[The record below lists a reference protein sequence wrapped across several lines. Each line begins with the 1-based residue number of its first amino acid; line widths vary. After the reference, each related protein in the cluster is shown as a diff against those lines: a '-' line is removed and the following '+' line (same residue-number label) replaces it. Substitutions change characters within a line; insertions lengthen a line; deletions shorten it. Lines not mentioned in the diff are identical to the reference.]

1 MKKKQEGAGT
11 LTKTKKPK
19 DPGPTQKADV
29 KKKESSIFS
38 VILDPFYKMITG
50 LSKADFS
57 RLKNLKSELS
67 KDPQVKKP
75 ETAQDTICFE
85 KMYKEGLCLV
95 RDNFYTKMI
104 EFYDVNYE
112 LLDVE
117 EQADMLS
124 GYSSFINY
132 FTPGIKFELF
142 LFNRK
147 VSEEDLI
154 KSFDID
160 AQGDAVDE
168 LRKEFSDM
176 LKVQNT
182 KGNNGILKSKYL
194 VFGIEAKNKD
204 EALSKLNTIEADI
217 TKNLRSLG
225 TSVRSLDGKERL
237 LVLHDFF
244 NQGNISPFRFSFKDM
259 AESGHMV
266 KDYVAP
272 SAFDFRFP
280 SRFKIGNMFGS
291 VFYVDITAPRLSDE
305 LLRNLLNI
313 DSNISVSIHMETKDP
328 VKAMKFLKK
337 KLSEIQASKI
347 NEQKKAVRTG
357 YDMDI
362 IPSDINTYEQDTLK
376 LLEDLNSSNQKIVQ
390 LTFIISVFAPTK
402 KDLDNLTQRVNGII
416 QQGNCDI
423 VNLQYQQE
431 GAVNTAAPIGINL
444 VGDPRDLP
452 TKSVA
457 VMIPFQT
464 QELFMG
470 GQSLYYG
477 VNTLS
482 NNMIMADRK
491 KLRTPNGIVIGTPGS
506 GKSFAAKREMMMCYL
521 ITRDDIMI
529 CDPEGEYYPL
539 VNSLGGQVI
548 RLSTNSNDYLN
559 PMDIHVKK
567 DMKRQ
572 DFNDL
577 MRVKSAFVITMC
589 DAIAGDDKRLNNLEK
604 GIIDCCLE
612 RLYNRYFEDPKP
624 ENMPILEDLQ
634 KELLKYEPD
643 GISEEL
649 AYDARRSAVRI
660 SQSLELYV
668 HGSQNFFNHRT
679 NVDAGN
685 RMICF
690 DIRDLSEQLKHL
702 GMLIVQD
709 AVWNRVS
716 ENRQRKVAT
725 RYYCD
730 EFHLL
735 LREEQTARYM
745 VEIWKRFRKWGG
757 IPTGLT
763 QNVKDFFMSP
773 QIEGILGNSDFL
785 YILNQSPNDKELLVQ
800 KLHLSNEQ
808 LKYVTNSE
816 QGSGLILFDKVCI
829 PFMDHFPTD
838 TKCYKVMN
846 TKPEES

>member
-1 MKKKQEGAGT
+1 
-11 LTKTKKPK
+11 
-19 DPGPTQKADV
+19 
-29 KKKESSIFS
+29 
-38 VILDPFYKMITG
+38 MITG

-160 AQGDAVDE
+160 PQGDAVDE

-280 SRFKIGNMFGS
+280 SRFKIGSMFGS

-362 IPSDINTYEQDTLK
+362 
-376 LLEDLNSSNQKIVQ
+376 
-390 LTFIISVFAPTK
+390 
-402 KDLDNLTQRVNGII
+402 
-416 QQGNCDI
+416 
-423 VNLQYQQE
+423 
-431 GAVNTAAPIGINL
+431 
-444 VGDPRDLP
+444 
-452 TKSVA
+452 
-457 VMIPFQT
+457 
-464 QELFMG
+464 
-470 GQSLYYG
+470 
-477 VNTLS
+477 
-482 NNMIMADRK
+482 
-491 KLRTPNGIVIGTPGS
+491 
-506 GKSFAAKREMMMCYL
+506 
-521 ITRDDIMI
+521 
-529 CDPEGEYYPL
+529 
-539 VNSLGGQVI
+539 
-548 RLSTNSNDYLN
+548 
-559 PMDIHVKK
+559 
-567 DMKRQ
+567 
-572 DFNDL
+572 
-577 MRVKSAFVITMC
+577 SATC
-589 DAIAGDDKRLNNLEK
+589 
-604 GIIDCCLE
+604 
-612 RLYNRYFEDPKP
+612 
-624 ENMPILEDLQ
+624 
-634 KELLKYEPD
+634 
-643 GISEEL
+643 S
-649 AYDARRSAVRI
+649 
-660 SQSLELYV
+660 
-668 HGSQNFFNHRT
+668 
-679 NVDAGN
+679 
-685 RMICF
+685 
-690 DIRDLSEQLKHL
+690 
-702 GMLIVQD
+702 
-709 AVWNRVS
+709 
-716 ENRQRKVAT
+716 
-725 RYYCD
+725 
-730 EFHLL
+730 
-735 LREEQTARYM
+735 
-745 VEIWKRFRKWGG
+745 
-757 IPTGLT
+757 
-763 QNVKDFFMSP
+763 
-773 QIEGILGNSDFL
+773 
-785 YILNQSPNDKELLVQ
+785 
-800 KLHLSNEQ
+800 
-808 LKYVTNSE
+808 
-816 QGSGLILFDKVCI
+816 
-829 PFMDHFPTD
+829 
-838 TKCYKVMN
+838 
-846 TKPEES
+846 